1 MSQHT
6 RFVRFTGHSAFF
18 ALAIGLAV
26 PAVAQDAPPSSSD
39 TEAPTPGERDP
50 NNEEIVVTGTR
61 AALQSAIDR
70 KKNADTIVDS
80 VVAEDISDFPDKNV
94 GEALQRIT
102 GVQLTRDFGEGAQ
115 VSIRGVEPDL
125 NRVEINGATTL
136 GQNGEGQRGADFRE
150 LAAEL
155 VKSIDVYKGYTVDM
169 TEGGVGGTVSIKTR
183 RPLELSKPLLSLTG
197 SMQYF
202 DLDKS
207 WKPRGNI
214 TGATKFL
221 DGRLGVMV
229 NVTYDRN
236 STRQDSIRNTNWTR
250 FSDNADLVD
259 LNNDNVKLFPNP
271 NFEDITTPQEC
282 SAISSGL
289 PDGQNRKA
297 CFFQFSE
304 LIPKL
309 IRNSSS
315 QRQDERFSGV
325 GTIQYQVTDNFD
337 VYVEYQ
343 QNRREMIRLD
353 NHFLIDTQR
362 PNRLANAENCTAET
376 IPEAD
381 RCVIDENGYLIEFT
395 TAPTATSPTKGAGK
409 ILQLQNRYSRSVQ
422 DSRYLSGGFNWVGDG
437 FRIEGMGVKSKGI
450 TRDDAYFT
458 QLNASVPSIR
468 IKIDP
473 ENGNPSF
480 TFPDNFN
487 PNDPDSYLVDAPAG
501 NVSVGQLPIVGEF
514 TFRPKEVD
522 VSEDQYKL
530 DADFDIEHPIL
541 SSIETGLQY
550 RRSKTLRYT
559 GGINATGSEVP
570 NADGVIIPTPYI
582 SADIRL
588 GQNYVPLPGTPSG
601 SQVGN
606 IVWTQEMFQDFLQ
619 NATGFVPGTFFQAGD
634 RAGLSD
640 TWLTPDALA
649 AVDYVPELQQYLN
662 RDRVREVNGLA
673 QIPNHDVTEQIWA
686 AYVKGNFE
694 IDPFGIPV
702 VGNFGVRYTR
712 TEDVSVGFRRVTL
725 PGQSVVSGD
734 LIRIKNSY
742 DDWLPAFNVAAS
754 FVPDQLV
761 ARFGVARVLA
771 RPKPT
776 DLSPNFTCN
785 EDPDLVIPNCSGG
798 NPDLK
803 PYRAWQYD
811 LNLSWYPN
819 QDTMLSAALFY
830 KDIDSFIVGPV
841 TIGSVDIFGDGTL
854 YDVRQKING
863 QGAKVKGLE
872 LTAQTA
878 FTFLPAPFDGLGF
891 QANYTYTDPGETG
904 LFDPL
909 TGGPLGFP
917 GLSKHSYNLIG
928 YYDKGPIN
936 LRVAYNSRSSY
947 LINPDSSDNAIVRDG
962 TGYLDAKAT
971 FRLKRPYN
979 MSLFIEGKNLTRETE
994 RDTVSGVP
1002 ILMTNYSYAGRR
1014 FFVGASIRF

>member
-1 MSQHT
+1 MSRRAYH
-6 RFVRFTGHSAFF
+6 VRFTAQAALF
-18 ALAIGLAV
+18 ALAVGLAV
-26 PAVAQDAPPSSSD
+26 PAVAQERSQQEAD
-39 TEAPTPGERDP
+39 APTPGERDP
-50 NNEEIVVTGTR
+50 SNEEIVVTGTR

-70 KKNADTIVDS
+70 KKKADTIVDS

-102 GVQLTRDFGEGAQ
+102 GVQLTRDFGEGAE

-125 NRVEINGATTL
+125 NRVEVNGATTL
-136 GQNGEGQRGADFRE
+136 GQNGEGERGADFRE

-202 DLDKS
+202 DRDKS
-207 WKPRGNI
+207 WEPRGNI

-221 DGRLGVMV
+221 DGRLGVML

-236 STRQDSIRNTNWTR
+236 HSRNDSIRNTNWAR
-250 FSDNADLVD
+250 FADNADRVD
-259 LNNDNVKLFPNP
+259 FNNDNVKLFPNS
-271 NFEDITTPQEC
+271 NFEDITTPQGC
-282 SAISSGL
+282 SSISSSL
-289 PDGQNRKA
+289 PDGQNRKS
-297 CFFQFSE
+297 CFLQFSE
-304 LIPKL
+304 MVPKL
-309 IRNSSS
+309 IRNSAS
-315 QRQDERFSGV
+315 QRQEERFSGV

-343 QNRREMIRLD
+343 RNRRENVLLD
-353 NHFLIDTQR
+353 NHFLIDVQSATR
-362 PNRLANAENCTAET
+362 IANANNCAAES
-376 IPEAD
+376 IPEAE
-381 RCVIDENGYLIEFT
+381 RCVIDENGHMIEFT
-395 TAPTATSPTKGAGK
+395 TAPTALSPTSGAGK
-409 ILQLQNRYSRSVQ
+409 ILQLQNRYSKTVL
-422 DSRYLSGGFNWVGDG
+422 DSQYLTLGFNWAGDG
-437 FRIEGMGVKSKGI
+437 FHIEGMGVKSKGI
-450 TRDDAYFT
+450 TRSDAYFT
-458 QLNASVPSIR
+458 QINATVPSIR
-468 IKIDP
+468 IRIDP

-480 TFPDNFN
+480 TFPENFN
-487 PNDPDSYLVDAPAG
+487 PNDPASYLADVPAG
-501 NVSVGQLPIVGEF
+501 NVPVGQLPIVGEF
-514 TFRPKEVD
+514 TFRPNEVD
-522 VSEDQYKL
+522 VREDHYKL
-530 DADFDIEHPIL
+530 DADFEIHHPIL
-541 SSIETGLQY
+541 SSIETGIQY
-550 RRSKTLRYT
+550 RRSRTLRYT

-570 NADGVIIPTPYI
+570 NSDGIIVPTPYI
-582 SADIRL
+582 SADVRL
-588 GQNYVPLPGTPSG
+588 GQNYVPLDATASG
-601 SQVGN
+601 SQVGD

-619 NATGFVPGTFFQAGD
+619 NATGFVPGTFFPVGD
-634 RAGLSD
+634 RSGISD
-640 TWLTPDALA
+640 TWFTPDALA
-649 AVDYVPELQQYLN
+649 AVGFFPELGQYLN
-662 RDRVREVNGLA
+662 RDRVREVDGIA
-673 QIPNHDVTEQIWA
+673 QIPNHDVTERIYA

-694 IDPFGIPV
+694 INPFGIPV
-702 VGNFGVRYTR
+702 IGNFGVRYTR

-725 PGQSVVSGD
+725 PGQSVVRGD
-734 LIRIKNSY
+734 LVRIKNSY

-754 FVPDQLV
+754 FIPDKLV

-785 EDPDLVIPNCSGG
+785 EDPDLTIPNCSGG

-819 QDTMLSAALFY
+819 RDTMLSAALFY
-830 KDIDSFIVGPV
+830 KDIDTFVVGPV
-841 TIGSVDIFGDGTL
+841 TIASVDLFGDGVF

-891 QANYTYTDPGETG
+891 QANYTYTDTGDTG
-904 LFDPL
+904 LLDPL

-917 GLSKHSYNLIG
+917 GLSKHSYNLVG

-936 LRVAYNSRSSY
+936 VRVAYNSRSGY
-947 LINPDSSDNAIVRDG
+947 LINPNTGDNAIVRDG

-971 FRLKRPYN
+971 FRLKKPYN
-979 MSLFIEGKNLTRETE
+979 MTLFIEGKNLTKETE
-994 RDTVSGVP
+994 RDTASGVP
-1002 ILMTNYSYAGRR
+1002 LRMTNYSYAGRR